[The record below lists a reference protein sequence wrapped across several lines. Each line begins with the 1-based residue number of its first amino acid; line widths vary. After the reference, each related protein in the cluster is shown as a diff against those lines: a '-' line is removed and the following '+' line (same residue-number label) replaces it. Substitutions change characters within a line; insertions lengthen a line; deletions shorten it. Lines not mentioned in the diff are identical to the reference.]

1 MTNSNPKPQ
10 EQENALS
17 PLEQAKRLLA
27 LDAIA
32 EYSALRVDRDFMKA
46 DYWSTFVSL
55 VYTSRHALL
64 PDISARWD
72 IQRSRSLRAEIL
84 YCDECFQILTR
95 AVNEASYE
103 HCLKT
108 IDDLTQSI
116 HVIKEELPDL
126 INEYERFED
135 NACEVVER
143 KRIERL
149 GY

>member
-1 MTNSNPKPQ
+1 MSKQNPKTQSHPAP
-10 EQENALS
+10 EQTQKLND
-17 PLEQAKRLLA
+17 LA
-27 LDAIA
+27 LQTIA

-135 NACEVVER
+135 NACVVVER